1 MYCVFNDN
9 FLFLTY
15 FIQYL
20 NFKMTHTFSVHEY
33 IDMVKFYFR
42 NNESHRQAAYS
53 YGIEYPDRKKP
64 SYNVINRLMS
74 RFLETGKIALFS
86 NL

>member
-1 MYCVFNDN
+1 
-9 FLFLTY
+9 
-15 FIQYL
+15 
-20 NFKMTHTFSVHEY
+20 MTHTFSVHEY
-33 IDMVKFYFR
+33 IDMVKCYFR

-74 RFLETGKIALFS
+74 RFLGTGKITLSLSYNKVANFGIWIRPDRS
-86 NL
+86 TRFRVK